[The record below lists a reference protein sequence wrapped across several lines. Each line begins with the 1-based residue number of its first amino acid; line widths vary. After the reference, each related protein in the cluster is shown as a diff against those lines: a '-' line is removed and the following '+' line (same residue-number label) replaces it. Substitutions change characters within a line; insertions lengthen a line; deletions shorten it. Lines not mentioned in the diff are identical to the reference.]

1 MVIPTCS
8 LSFSNIVSRYF
19 SKWRINVFL
28 KLKRLQQ
35 PPSPSDFDGLPYP
48 RVRWYPQ
55 FFFMKMTTKDVKEIT
70 YMPLVT
76 FFSVLE
82 QQGKNRKG
90 GCNNP
95 PWLDEG

>member
-1 MVIPTCS
+1 
-8 LSFSNIVSRYF
+8 
-19 SKWRINVFL
+19 
-28 KLKRLQQ
+28 
-35 PPSPSDFDGLPYP
+35 
-48 RVRWYPQ
+48 
-55 FFFMKMTTKDVKEIT
+55 MKMTTKDVKEIT

-82 QQGKNRKG
+82 RPGKNGKG

>member
-8 LSFSNIVSRYF
+8 VSVNIIVCRHF
-19 SKWRINVFL
+19 SKWRIKVFL

-35 PPSPSDFDGLPYP
+35 PRHPLTLTAYP
-48 RVRWYPQ
+48 TPAKVVPPIV
-55 FFFMKMTTKDVKEIT
+55 FLKMTAKYVKEIT

-82 QQGKNRKG
+82 RRVKTRKG
-90 GCNNP
+90 VCNNP